1 MKLSS
6 NRSALNWMV
15 ILVSFLIVSLIL
27 WNTYRFFQK
36 FKEEERIKM
45 ENFSVAQREL
55 VKTQDLYGNISDFPL
70 KIIQSNTS
78 TPMIIEGSEGNF
90 QSNNIDVNLDN
101 SQEYLK
107 KLSQKFA
114 KENTPIQVIYDGEVL
129 STVYYGNSVLLNKLK
144 YYPLALALIIILFL
158 GLIYFFYQ
166 SSRIAT
172 QNKLWTAMAK
182 ETAHQIGTPLSSLIG
197 WAELLK
203 NEDVNSSF
211 IDEINNDINR
221 LETITERF
229 SKIGSV
235 PQLTP
240 TDIVQATKNSI
251 QYLEARSSQMVTF
264 NSKLLEGPVL
274 INLNAALYSWTI
286 ENLIKNSIDA
296 MKGKGD
302 LSIEMEDTAQEL
314 HIRISDTGEGLS
326 KKQFKTIFETGYT
339 TKKRGWGLGLSLAK
353 RIIEQYH
360 DGRIKVLSSELG
372 KGTTFQITL
381 KKITNNSQYTWPQLG
396 ILQ

>member
-6 NRSALNWMV
+6 NRSIINWVV
-15 ILVSFLIVSLIL
+15 ILVSFIIVSLIL

-36 FKEEERIKM
+36 FKDEERIKM
-45 ENFSVAQREL
+45 ENFSEAQREL
-55 VKTQDLYGNISDFPL
+55 VKTQDLDGNISELPL
-70 KIIQSNTS
+70 TIIQSNTT
-78 TPMIIEGSEGNF
+78 TPMIIEDSKGVF
-90 QSNNIDVNLDN
+90 QSNNVEIRTENN
-101 SQEYLK
+101 QQYLK
-107 KLSQKFA
+107 KLSEKFA
-114 KENTPIQVIYDGEVL
+114 KENTPIQVIYNGEVL
-129 STVYYGNSVLLNKLK
+129 STFYYGNSDLLNKLK
-144 YYPLALALIIILFL
+144 YYPLALVLIIVLFS

-166 SSRIAT
+166 SSRVAS

-197 WAELLK
+197 WSELLK
-203 NEDVNSSF
+203 TEKVNPTY
-211 IDEINNDINR
+211 IEEINNDINR

-229 SKIGSV
+229 SKIGSI

-240 TDIVQATKNSI
+240 TDIVQATRNSV
-251 QYLEARSSQMVTF
+251 QYFEARSSQMITF
-264 NSKLLEGPVL
+264 NSKLLEGAVL
-274 INLNAALYSWTI
+274 IDLNEALYSWTI

-302 LSIEMEDTAQEL
+302 LNIVMEDKPEEVCIL
-314 HIRISDTGEGLS
+314 ISDTGQGLS
-326 KKQFKTIFETGYT
+326 KKQFNTIFETGYT

-360 DGRIKVLSSELG
+360 DGKIKVLSSELG

-381 KKITNNSQYTWPQLG
+381 KKSI
-396 ILQ
+396 

>member
-90 QSNNIDVNLDN
+90 QSNNIDVNSDN

-203 NEDVNSSF
+203 NENVNSSF

-302 LSIEMEDTAQEL
+302 LSIEMEDTVQEL
-314 HIRISDTGEGLS
+314 HIRISDTGQGLS

-381 KKITNNSQYTWPQLG
+381 KKITNNSQ
-396 ILQ
+396 

>member
-6 NRSALNWMV
+6 NRSIINWVV
-15 ILVSFLIVSLIL
+15 ILVSFIIVSLIL

-36 FKEEERIKM
+36 FKDEERIKM
-45 ENFSVAQREL
+45 ENFSEAQREL
-55 VKTQDLYGNISDFPL
+55 VKTQDLDGNISELPL
-70 KIIQSNTS
+70 TIIQSNTT
-78 TPMIIEGSEGNF
+78 TPMIIEDSKGVF
-90 QSNNIDVNLDN
+90 QSNNVEIRTENN
-101 SQEYLK
+101 QQYLK
-107 KLSQKFA
+107 KLSEKFA
-114 KENTPIQVIYDGEVL
+114 KENTPIQVIYNGEVL
-129 STVYYGNSVLLNKLK
+129 STFYYGNSDLLNKLK
-144 YYPLALALIIILFL
+144 YYPLALVLIIVLFL
-158 GLIYFFYQ
+158 GLIYFFYR

-203 NEDVNSSF
+203 TEKVNSTY

-229 SKIGSV
+229 SKIGSI

-240 TDIVQATKNSI
+240 TDIVQATRNSI
-251 QYLEARSSQMVTF
+251 LYLEARSSQMITF
-264 NSKLLEGPVL
+264 NSKLLEGAVL
-274 INLNAALYSWTI
+274 IDLNEALYSWTI

-302 LSIEMEDTAQEL
+302 LNIVMEDKPEEVCIL
-314 HIRISDTGEGLS
+314 ISDTGQGLS
-326 KKQFKTIFETGYT
+326 KKQFNTIFETGYT

-360 DGRIKVLSSELG
+360 DGKIKVLSSELG

-381 KKITNNSQYTWPQLG
+381 KKSI
-396 ILQ
+396 

>member
-6 NRSALNWMV
+6 NRSIINWVV
-15 ILVSFLIVSLIL
+15 ILVSFIIVSLIL

-36 FKEEERIKM
+36 FKDEERIKM
-45 ENFSVAQREL
+45 ENFSEAQREL
-55 VKTQDLYGNISDFPL
+55 VKTQDLDGNISELPL
-70 KIIQSNTS
+70 TIIQSNTT
-78 TPMIIEGSEGNF
+78 TPMIIEDSKGVF
-90 QSNNIDVNLDN
+90 QSNNVEIRTENN
-101 SQEYLK
+101 QQYLK
-107 KLSQKFA
+107 KLSEKFA
-114 KENTPIQVIYDGEVL
+114 KENTPIQVIYNGEVL
-129 STVYYGNSVLLNKLK
+129 STFYYGNSDLLNKLK
-144 YYPLALALIIILFL
+144 YYPLALVLIIVLFS

-166 SSRIAT
+166 SSRVAS

-203 NEDVNSSF
+203 NENVNSTY

-229 SKIGSV
+229 SKIGSI

-240 TDIVQATKNSI
+240 TDIVQATRNSV
-251 QYLEARSSQMVTF
+251 QYLEARSSQMITF
-264 NSKLLEGPVL
+264 NSKLLEGAVL
-274 INLNAALYSWTI
+274 IDLNEALYSWTI

-302 LSIEMEDTAQEL
+302 LNIVMEDKPEEVCIL
-314 HIRISDTGEGLS
+314 ISDTGQGLS
-326 KKQFKTIFETGYT
+326 KKQFNTIFETGYT

-360 DGRIKVLSSELG
+360 DGKIKVLSSELG

-381 KKITNNSQYTWPQLG
+381 KKSI
-396 ILQ
+396 

>member
-78 TPMIIEGSEGNF
+78 TPMIIEDSEGNF
-90 QSNNIDVNLDN
+90 QSNNIDINSDN
-101 SQEYLK
+101 SQEFLK

-203 NEDVNSSF
+203 NENVNSTF

-235 PQLTP
+235 PQLMP

-264 NSKLLEGPVL
+264 NSKLLEGVVL

-302 LSIEMEDTAQEL
+302 LSIVMEDSAQEL
-314 HIRISDTGEGLS
+314 HIRISDTGQGLS
-326 KKQFKTIFETGYT
+326 KKQFKTIFETGFT

-360 DGRIKVLSSELG
+360 NGRIKVLSSELG

-381 KKITNNSQYTWPQLG
+381 KKITNNSQ
-396 ILQ
+396 

>member
-90 QSNNIDVNLDN
+90 QSNNIDVNSDN

-302 LSIEMEDTAQEL
+302 LSIEMEDTPQEVYIL
-314 HIRISDTGEGLS
+314 ISDTGQGLS

-381 KKITNNSQYTWPQLG
+381 KKITNNSQ
-396 ILQ
+396 

>member
-6 NRSALNWMV
+6 NRSIINWVV
-15 ILVSFLIVSLIL
+15 ILVSFIIVSLIL

-36 FKEEERIKM
+36 FKDEERIKM
-45 ENFSVAQREL
+45 ENFSEAQREL
-55 VKTQDLYGNISDFPL
+55 VKTQDLDGNISELPL
-70 KIIQSNTS
+70 TIIQSNTT
-78 TPMIIEGSEGNF
+78 TPMIIEDSKGVF
-90 QSNNIDVNLDN
+90 QSNNVEIRTENN
-101 SQEYLK
+101 QQYLK
-107 KLSQKFA
+107 KLSEKFA
-114 KENTPIQVIYDGEVL
+114 KENTPIQVIYNGEVL
-129 STVYYGNSVLLNKLK
+129 STFYYGNSDLLNKLK
-144 YYPLALALIIILFL
+144 YYPLALVLIIVLFS

-166 SSRIAT
+166 SSRVAS

-203 NEDVNSSF
+203 TEKVNPTY
-211 IDEINNDINR
+211 IEEINNDINR

-229 SKIGSV
+229 SKIGSI

-240 TDIVQATKNSI
+240 TDIVQATRNSI
-251 QYLEARSSQMVTF
+251 LYLEARSSQMITF
-264 NSKLLEGPVL
+264 NSKLLEGAVL
-274 INLNAALYSWTI
+274 IDLNEALYSWTI

-302 LSIEMEDTAQEL
+302 LNIVMEDKPEEVCIL
-314 HIRISDTGEGLS
+314 ISDTGQGLS
-326 KKQFKTIFETGYT
+326 KKQFNTIFETGYT

-360 DGRIKVLSSELG
+360 DGKIKVLSSELG

-381 KKITNNSQYTWPQLG
+381 KKSI
-396 ILQ
+396 

>member
-6 NRSALNWMV
+6 NRSIINWVV
-15 ILVSFLIVSLIL
+15 ILVSFIIVSLIL

-36 FKEEERIKM
+36 FKDEERIKM
-45 ENFSVAQREL
+45 ENFSEAQREL
-55 VKTQDLYGNISDFPL
+55 VKTQDLDGNISELPL
-70 KIIQSNTS
+70 KIIQSNTT
-78 TPMIIEGSEGNF
+78 TPMIIEDSKGVF
-90 QSNNIDVNLDN
+90 QSNNVEIRTENN
-101 SQEYLK
+101 QQYLK
-107 KLSQKFA
+107 KLSEKFA
-114 KENTPIQVIYDGEVL
+114 KENTPIQVIYNGEVL
-129 STVYYGNSVLLNKLK
+129 STFYYGNSDLLNKLK
-144 YYPLALALIIILFL
+144 YYPLALVLIIVLFL
-158 GLIYFFYQ
+158 GLIYFFYR

-203 NEDVNSSF
+203 NENVNSTY

-229 SKIGSV
+229 SKIGSI

-240 TDIVQATKNSI
+240 TDIVQATRNSI
-251 QYLEARSSQMVTF
+251 LYLEARSSQMITF
-264 NSKLLEGPVL
+264 NSKLLEGAVL
-274 INLNAALYSWTI
+274 IDLNEALYSWTI

-302 LSIEMEDTAQEL
+302 LNIVMEDKPEEVCIL
-314 HIRISDTGEGLS
+314 ISDTGQGLS
-326 KKQFKTIFETGYT
+326 KKQFNTIFETGYT

-360 DGRIKVLSSELG
+360 DGKIKVLSSELG

-381 KKITNNSQYTWPQLG
+381 KKSI
-396 ILQ
+396 

>member
-6 NRSALNWMV
+6 NRSIINWVV
-15 ILVSFLIVSLIL
+15 ILVSFIIVSLIL

-36 FKEEERIKM
+36 FKDEERIKM
-45 ENFSVAQREL
+45 ENFSEAQREL
-55 VKTQDLYGNISDFPL
+55 VKTQDLDGNISELPL
-70 KIIQSNTS
+70 TIIQSNTT
-78 TPMIIEGSEGNF
+78 TPMIIEDSKGVF
-90 QSNNIDVNLDN
+90 QSNNVEIRTENN
-101 SQEYLK
+101 QQYLK
-107 KLSQKFA
+107 KLSEKFA
-114 KENTPIQVIYDGEVL
+114 KENTPIQVIYNGEVL
-129 STVYYGNSVLLNKLK
+129 STFYYGNSDLLNKLK
-144 YYPLALALIIILFL
+144 YYPLALVLIIVLFS

-166 SSRIAT
+166 SSRVAS

-203 NEDVNSSF
+203 NENVNSTY
-211 IDEINNDINR
+211 IEEINNDINR

-229 SKIGSV
+229 SKIGSI

-240 TDIVQATKNSI
+240 TDIVQATRNSI
-251 QYLEARSSQMVTF
+251 LYLEARSSQMITF
-264 NSKLLEGPVL
+264 NSKLLEGAVL
-274 INLNAALYSWTI
+274 IDLNEALYSWTI

-302 LSIEMEDTAQEL
+302 LNIVMEDKPEEVCIL
-314 HIRISDTGEGLS
+314 ISDTGQGLS
-326 KKQFKTIFETGYT
+326 KKQFNTIFETGYT

-360 DGRIKVLSSELG
+360 DGKIKVLSSELG

-381 KKITNNSQYTWPQLG
+381 KKSI
-396 ILQ
+396 

>member
-15 ILVSFLIVSLIL
+15 ILVSFFIVSLIL

-70 KIIQSNTS
+70 KIIQSNTT

-90 QSNNIDVNLDN
+90 QSNNIDVNSDN

-114 KENTPIQVIYDGEVL
+114 KENTPIQVIYNGEVL

-172 QNKLWTAMAK
+172 QNKIWTAMAK

-203 NEDVNSSF
+203 NENVNSTY
-211 IDEINNDINR
+211 IDEINNDIIR

-235 PQLTP
+235 PQLMP
-240 TDIVQATKNSI
+240 TDIIQATENSI
-251 QYLEARSSQMVTF
+251 QYLEARSSQMINF

-302 LSIEMEDTAQEL
+302 LSIVMEDTLQEVNIL
-314 HIRISDTGEGLS
+314 ISDTGQGLS

-360 DGRIKVLSSELG
+360 DGRIKVLNSELG

-381 KKITNNSQYTWPQLG
+381 KKITNSPQ
-396 ILQ
+396 

>member
-15 ILVSFLIVSLIL
+15 ILVSFLIVTLIL

-36 FKEEERIKM
+36 FKVEERIKM

-78 TPMIIEGSEGNF
+78 TPMIIEDSEGNF
-90 QSNNIDVNLDN
+90 QSNNIDINSNN
-101 SQEYLK
+101 SQEFLK

-182 ETAHQIGTPLSSLIG
+182 ETAHQIGTPLSSLVG

-203 NEDVNSSF
+203 NEDVNSTY

-235 PQLTP
+235 PQLMP

-302 LSIEMEDTAQEL
+302 LSIVMEDSAQEVYIL
-314 HIRISDTGEGLS
+314 ISDTGQGLS
-326 KKQFKTIFETGYT
+326 KKHFKTIFETGYT

-360 DGRIKVLSSELG
+360 DGRIKVLNSELG

-381 KKITNNSQYTWPQLG
+381 KKITNNPQ
-396 ILQ
+396 

>member
-6 NRSALNWMV
+6 NRSIINWVV
-15 ILVSFLIVSLIL
+15 ILVSFIIVSLIL

-36 FKEEERIKM
+36 FKDEERIKM
-45 ENFSVAQREL
+45 ENFSEAQREL
-55 VKTQDLYGNISDFPL
+55 VKTQDLDGNISELPL
-70 KIIQSNTS
+70 TIIQSNTT
-78 TPMIIEGSEGNF
+78 TPMIIEDSKGVF
-90 QSNNIDVNLDN
+90 QSNNVEIRTENN
-101 SQEYLK
+101 QQYLK
-107 KLSQKFA
+107 KLSEKFA
-114 KENTPIQVIYDGEVL
+114 KENTPIQVIYNGEVL
-129 STVYYGNSVLLNKLK
+129 STLYYGNSDLLNKLK
-144 YYPLALALIIILFL
+144 YYPLALVLIIVLFL
-158 GLIYFFYQ
+158 GLIYFFYR

-203 NEDVNSSF
+203 NENVNSTY

-229 SKIGSV
+229 SKIGSI

-240 TDIVQATKNSI
+240 TDIVQATRNSI
-251 QYLEARSSQMVTF
+251 LYLEARSSQMITF
-264 NSKLLEGPVL
+264 NSKLLEGAVL
-274 INLNAALYSWTI
+274 IDLNEALYSWTI

-302 LSIEMEDTAQEL
+302 LNIVMEDKPEEVCIL
-314 HIRISDTGEGLS
+314 ISDTGQGLS
-326 KKQFKTIFETGYT
+326 KKQFNTIFETGYT

-360 DGRIKVLSSELG
+360 DGKIKVLSSELG

-381 KKITNNSQYTWPQLG
+381 KKSI
-396 ILQ
+396 

>member
-6 NRSALNWMV
+6 NRSIINWVV
-15 ILVSFLIVSLIL
+15 ILVSFIIVSLIL

-36 FKEEERIKM
+36 FKDEERIKM
-45 ENFSVAQREL
+45 ENFSEAQREL
-55 VKTQDLYGNISDFPL
+55 VKTQDLDGNISELPL
-70 KIIQSNTS
+70 TIIQSNTT
-78 TPMIIEGSEGNF
+78 TPMIIEDSKGVF
-90 QSNNIDVNLDN
+90 QSNNVEIRTENN
-101 SQEYLK
+101 QQYLK
-107 KLSQKFA
+107 KLSKKFA
-114 KENTPIQVIYDGEVL
+114 KENTPIQVIYNGEVL
-129 STVYYGNSVLLNKLK
+129 STFYYGNSDLLNKLK
-144 YYPLALALIIILFL
+144 YYPLALVLIIVLFS

-166 SSRIAT
+166 SSRVAS

-203 NEDVNSSF
+203 NENVNSSY
-211 IDEINNDINR
+211 IEEINNDINR

-229 SKIGSV
+229 SKIGSI

-240 TDIVQATKNSI
+240 TDIVQATRNSV
-251 QYLEARSSQMVTF
+251 QYLEARSSQMITF
-264 NSKLLEGPVL
+264 NSKLLEGAVL
-274 INLNAALYSWTI
+274 IDLNEALYSWTI

-302 LSIEMEDTAQEL
+302 LNIVMEDKPEEVCIL
-314 HIRISDTGEGLS
+314 ISDTGQGLS
-326 KKQFKTIFETGYT
+326 KKQFNTIFETGYT

-360 DGRIKVLSSELG
+360 DGKIKVLSSELG

-381 KKITNNSQYTWPQLG
+381 KKSI
-396 ILQ
+396 

>member
-70 KIIQSNTS
+70 KIIQSNTT
-78 TPMIIEGSEGNF
+78 TPMIIEDSEGNF
-90 QSNNIDVNLDN
+90 QSNNIDVNSDN

-314 HIRISDTGEGLS
+314 HIRISDTGQGLS

-381 KKITNNSQYTWPQLG
+381 KKIINNPQ
-396 ILQ
+396 